1 MCLQE
6 NGVQYRAG
14 FMTLELSFQRVSNL
28 VEEKK
33 SGPKNQ
39 QQPDQ
44 TVLNE

>member
-44 TVLNE
+44 TVFK